1 MTDLYEVLGVAKT
14 ASADEIKKAYKSLA
28 MKYHPDK
35 NPGNAEAEEKFKQIN
50 AAYDVLGDEAK
61 RRDYDLQANQY
72 QYQYQGQ
79 YSNEYQNQYQE
90 YARQYQQ
97 YRNYQQE
104 YQQQYDYSRRYRF
117 TRKDYFTNFIL
128 KGLQTFFGIFFLRY
142 SFLIIPFGPII
153 CISVI
158 ADGAAGLVRSLRGL
172 FRTSR
177 Q

>member
-72 QYQYQGQ
+72 Q
-79 YSNEYQNQYQE
+79 
-90 YARQYQQ
+90 Q

-128 KGLQTFFGIFFLRY
+128 KGLQTIFGIFFLRY

-158 ADGAAGLVRSLRGL
+158 ADCHYPVIAVCY
-172 FRTSR
+172 
-177 Q
+177 